1 MEPQRVNIVWLKR
14 DLRFQDHEPLKSAIE
29 SKIPSILL
37 YVFEPSL
44 MNYHD
49 SDVRHWR
56 FVWQSLMEL
65 KSQLSKDQSLTILYG
80 EALVVFELLTNF
92 YEIQSVFSHQETG
105 NRMSFD
111 RDLTLK
117 AFFKTNGISWVES
130 QTNGVLRGIQNRKD
144 WDRKWMEFMHQSII
158 EINPKELKTVPCD
171 KAISDKFN
179 FESIPDEIKNTHP
192 NFQPGG
198 ELKAL
203 KYAKSFFEER
213 HYNYSRHISKPLHAR
228 TGCSRLS
235 PYLAYGNISLR
246 QVYQLALLT
255 KNRGGNKRALS
266 NFISRLHWH
275 CHFIQKFETECE
287 MEFRAV
293 NAAFEDLGKQKNE
306 DYIIAWQ
313 QGKTGIPLI
322 DSCMRCVVETGY
334 LNFRMRAMVVSFF
347 VYNLWQDWRDLHFL
361 ARQFLDYE
369 PGIHYP
375 QIQMQAGLTG
385 VNTLRIY
392 NPIKN
397 SEEHD
402 TEGEFIKKWLP
413 ELKDV
418 PAGLIH
424 EPWKM
429 NEMEQTFYNCRIGV
443 DYPVP
448 IVDIEESRKY
458 ASNYMYDIK
467 KSYFSKQNGLKILM
481 KHVSPDRNSN

>member
-1 MEPQRVNIVWLKR
+1 VESQKVNIVWLKR

-29 SKIPSILL
+29 SKFPSILL

-44 MNYHD
+44 MNHHD

-56 FVWQSLMEL
+56 FIWQSLMEL
-65 KSQLSKDQSLTILYG
+65 KSQLSNDQSLTILYG
-80 EALVVFELLTNF
+80 EALVVFESLTNF
-92 YEIQSVFSHQETG
+92 YKIQSVFSHQETG
-105 NRMSFD
+105 NRLSFD

-117 AFFKTNGISWVES
+117 AFFKTNGISWIES
-130 QTNGVLRGIQNRKD
+130 QTNGVLRGIQHRKD

-179 FESIPDEIKNTHP
+179 FESIPDEIKKMHP

-203 KYAKSFFEER
+203 KYAKSFFQER
-213 HYNYSRHISKPLHAR
+213 HFNYSRHISKPLQAR

-235 PYLAYGNISLR
+235 PFLAYGNISLR
-246 QVYQLALLT
+246 QVYQMVLQT

-429 NEMEQTFYNCRIGV
+429 NEMEQKFYNCRIGV
-443 DYPVP
+443 DYPIP